1 MGGKVSSGTV
11 RGTVPDQLG
20 SAVQQLRE
28 SGVDVTYCSC
38 GASGLQ
44 QFFQGLVQLVELTSH
59 NGRKLTPHVP
69 SNRGER
75 FVWKACGRAD
85 HDAHVSSVQ
94 HRVKT
99 NFIREGQLRMAR
111 PLESTHT
118 LQYYH
123 GHAKA
128 GLKDATSSSPIVGN
142 KVHGCAKARIASS
155 FLSQNP
161 TCQDRGRPTKL
172 NPGSDKLPHLAW
184 ELGIGT
190 VSPTVVRRP
199 ILLPL
204 PAAYGGSV
212 IASSCLVSCAVRY
225 YSMLPVQVDW

>member
-1 MGGKVSSGTV
+1 M
-11 RGTVPDQLG
+11 
-20 SAVQQLRE
+20 
-28 SGVDVTYCSC
+28 
-38 GASGLQ
+38 
-44 QFFQGLVQLVELTSH
+44 
-59 NGRKLTPHVP
+59 
-69 SNRGER
+69 
-75 FVWKACGRAD
+75 
-85 HDAHVSSVQ
+85 
-94 HRVKT
+94 
-99 NFIREGQLRMAR
+99 
-111 PLESTHT
+111 
-118 LQYYH
+118 
-123 GHAKA
+123 
-128 GLKDATSSSPIVGN
+128 
-142 KVHGCAKARIASS
+142 HGCAKARIASS

-161 TCQDRGRPTKL
+161 MCQDRGRPTKL

>member
-99 NFIREGQLRMAR
+99 NFIREGQLRIGKAAGEHAHATVLPR
-111 PLESTHT
+111 PCKS
-118 LQYYH
+118 
-123 GHAKA
+123 GVK
-128 GLKDATSSSPIVGN
+128 
-142 KVHGCAKARIASS
+142 
-155 FLSQNP
+155 
-161 TCQDRGRPTKL
+161 
-172 NPGSDKLPHLAW
+172 
-184 ELGIGT
+184 
-190 VSPTVVRRP
+190 RRN
-199 ILLPL
+199 IFFTN
-204 PAAYGGSV
+204 S
-212 IASSCLVSCAVRY
+212 R
-225 YSMLPVQVDW
+225 